1 MIWAEQGA
9 IGDRGTNPVLR
20 RLRVFVEWGVL
31 ALAPGTEQKGL
42 LSALQAGEP
51 SGQRSP
57 TGVFVLPKA
66 STFPSLTISLSLS
79 LLCPPPSMGLS
90 YFHCSISS
98 LYILEFV
105 PVLSDSQALS
115 LIRCS
120 GFFFPSFLS
129 ACHIRKKK
137 SFSGERNVAAHYTD
151 KFETNKSSFLCCLLP
166 LCLCVP
172 FFILGSPPTATSLG
186 CFCNAVLCR
195 EGNPTKNISSNS
207 RTKKKN

>member
-79 LLCPPPSMGLS
+79 LLCHPPPPPPPPLSSMGLS

-105 PVLSDSQALS
+105 PVLGDSGALS

-120 GFFFPSFLS
+120 TFFFSFLFFKRS
-129 ACHIRKKK
+129 SHKGKKK
-137 SFSGERNVAAHYTD
+137 
-151 KFETNKSSFLCCLLP
+151 L
-166 LCLCVP
+166 
-172 FFILGSPPTATSLG
+172 FI
-186 CFCNAVLCR
+186 F
-195 EGNPTKNISSNS
+195 
-207 RTKKKN
+207 